1 MATTIK
7 EERYIVYIGTEEH
20 VLRVQELLGGLEP
33 WPKRFRI
40 QIPASA
46 ERQATTVFGST
57 EREVVERSTEF
68 LSKFSVARTRLGK
81 EMPC

>member
-20 VLRVQELLGGLEP
+20 VLRVQELLEGLEP
-33 WPKRFRI
+33 WPERFRAR
-40 QIPASA
+40 IPASA
-46 ERQATTVFGST
+46 ERHATTVYGST
-57 EREVVERSTEF
+57 EREVVERSTQF

-81 EMPC
+81 ETAC